1 MIKVRGIEMAFDV
14 TDADML
20 EKYENGLE
28 IVKQSATL
36 SPLEGEKLSESIRR
50 ACHIVFDF
58 FDLLCGEG
66 TALKLFKGKCS
77 LNDCLDAFEEF
88 VDQVR
93 AESEKFSIRVNKY
106 SSNRAQRRSK
116 S

>member
-1 MIKVRGIEMAFDV
+1 MIKVRGIEIEFDV

-20 EKYENGLE
+20 EKYEKGLE
-28 IVKQSATL
+28 AVKQKATL
-36 SPLEGEKLSESIRR
+36 SPLEGEKFSESIRR
-50 ACHIVFDF
+50 ACQIVFDF

-66 TALKLFKGKCS
+66 TAQKIFKGKCS
-77 LNDCLDAFEEF
+77 FNECLDAFEEL
-88 VDQVR
+88 VAQVQ

-116 S
+116 